1 MMISETLHIKNSQ
14 KIVKEI
20 EFLILMKKC
29 REYADVKNSEH
40 FSFISSTS
48 DVDTANNKR
57 NNSNNV
63 HRRLEKQTNEVR
75 NLSTLKK
82 LSKLFYLTALA
93 KKLLKN

>member
-1 MMISETLHIKNSQ
+1 MISETLHIKNSQ
-14 KIVKEI
+14 KTVKEI

-40 FSFISSTS
+40 FCFISSTS
-48 DVDTANNKR
+48 DVDTANSNR

-63 HRRLEKQTNEVR
+63 HRKLEKQTNEVR

-82 LSKLFYLTALA
+82 LIKLFYLTALA
-93 KKLLKN
+93 KK

>member
-1 MMISETLHIKNSQ
+1 MISETLHIKNSQ
-14 KIVKEI
+14 KTVKEI

-40 FSFISSTS
+40 FCFISSTS
-48 DVDTANNKR
+48 DVDTANSNR

-82 LSKLFYLTALA
+82 LIKLFYLTALA
-93 KKLLKN
+93 KK